1 MRITRQR
8 LCLLVLGAL
17 IGGLFVGCDAR
28 SHADYSKIGLVE
40 VSGEVSLDGEPLPNA
55 VILFEAPDG
64 QFSYGVTDASGAYE
78 LLLDSRMSGVTPGE
92 KTVRISTSRKLLG
105 VNTTSGGEVP
115 EQEQLAGDLERV
127 PARYNKASE
136 LRVVVPVS
144 GGEQFDFAL
153 EGDGKSPAR

>member
-1 MRITRQR
+1 MP
-8 LCLLVLGAL
+8 
-17 IGGLFVGCDAR
+17 DA
-28 SHADYSKIGLVE
+28 I
-40 VSGEVSLDGEPLPNA
+40 
-55 VILFEAPDG
+55 ILFEAPDG
-64 QFSYGVTDASGAYE
+64 QFSYGVTDATGAYE

-92 KTVRISTSRKLLG
+92 KIVRISTSRKLLG

-115 EQEQLAGDLERV
+115 DQEQVAGELERV

-153 EGDGKSPAR
+153 EGGGKPPAR